1 MGKPTQ
7 KEKARYQ
14 LLRQKLLDTYRGH
27 FDDILSKPPTAA
39 VDQTQHRW
47 ETLYPALLKPTRHA
61 VLLNTFHGEPYF
73 QHPGEA
79 PTNPR
84 LGGSLDE
91 RLRNFDLKSS
101 GEVSPLE
108 LLEDAGRWLPP
119 SCPLQLYHLPQ
130 QQTDSSKEYL
140 LPPPLKNLHGLKNY
154 YCLDFAS
161 VFPVL
166 ALDVHPGHTIL
177 DMTAAPGGKTLS
189 LLNHLRSSLVPTTDT
204 TASASTIK
212 TRLHVNEID
221 FQRRKRLRVVLDEYV
236 PANLL
241 PSTSSTNSIVQ
252 ITGKDATEASSFR
265 AETYDRILLDAPCS
279 SERHV
284 LHQLHKQE
292 SASNLHKDLL
302 NWSPSSS
309 EKIAKS
315 LQLKMLTN
323 AVQALKFG
331 GTVVYSTC
339 SLSPHENDDVIE
351 NVVRLVDKQNRKRT
365 KDALRRREADR
376 ESGDDSNIEK
386 DGAEDVPHP
395 PTKPAQTPLP
405 ELWTLEIDH
414 ASWSIGEPTKHGWM
428 ILPDQQD
435 NAGWGPIY
443 FCKITK
449 KRKKG
454 SR

>member
-14 LLRQKLLDTYRGH
+14 LLRQKLLDTYKGY
-27 FDDILSKPPTAA
+27 FDGLLSQSQITE
-39 VDQTQHRW
+39 VDQIQHRW
-47 ETLYPALLKPTRHA
+47 EILYPALLKPTRHA

-73 QHPGEA
+73 RLQSPASTNEA
-79 PTNPR
+79 
-84 LGGSLDE
+84 
-91 RLRNFDLKSS
+91 
-101 GEVSPLE
+101 SPLG
-108 LLEDAGRWLPP
+108 LLEDAGQWLPP

-130 QQTDSSKEYL
+130 QQSNSSKDYL
-140 LPPPLKNLHGLKNY
+140 LPPPSKNSHDLKNY

-177 DMTAAPGGKTLS
+177 DMTAAPGGKTLT
-189 LLNHLRSSLVPTTDT
+189 LLNYLRSSLVPATDINTSVSTT
-204 TASASTIK
+204 K

-241 PSTSSTNSIVQ
+241 PSASSANSVVQ

-265 AETYDRILLDAPCS
+265 PETYDRILLDAPCS

-315 LQLKMLTN
+315 LQLKMLAN

-331 GTVVYSTC
+331 GSVVYSTC

-351 NVVRLVDKQNRKRT
+351 NMVKLVDKQNRKRT
-365 KDALRRREADR
+365 KEALRRRDAEKDA
-376 ESGDDSNIEK
+376 EDDSGTES
-386 DGAEDVPHP
+386 DGEEDVRRPS
-395 PTKPAQTPLP
+395 KPAQTALP
-405 ELWTLEIDH
+405 DLWTLEIDH
-414 ASWSIGEPTKHGWM
+414 TSWSIGEPTRHGWM
-428 ILPDQQD
+428 MLPDQQS

-449 KRKKG
+449 QRKKG
-454 SR
+454 SRS

>member
-14 LLRQKLLDTYRGH
+14 LLRQKLLDTYKGY
-27 FDDILSKPPTAA
+27 FDGPLSQPTATE
-39 VDQTQHRW
+39 VDHTLHRW

-61 VLLNTFHGEPYF
+61 VLLNTFHGAPYF
-73 QHPGEA
+73 QAQSSES
-79 PTNPR
+79 TNPK

-91 RLRNFDLKSS
+91 NLRDVNLEDS
-101 GEVSPLE
+101 GEVSPPE
-108 LLEDAGRWLPP
+108 PLEDAGRWLPP
-119 SCPLQLYHLPQ
+119 SCPLKLYHLPQ
-130 QQTDSSKEYL
+130 QETHSSKDYL
-140 LPPPLKNLHGLKNY
+140 LPPPSKNSHDLKNY

-177 DMTAAPGGKTLS
+177 DMTAAPGGKTLT
-189 LLNHLRSSLVPTTDT
+189 LLNHLGNSLVPAAGIN
-204 TASASTIK
+204 ASSSCPPSTIQTK
-212 TRLHVNEID
+212 LHVNEID

-241 PSTSSTNSIVQ
+241 PSTSSPNSVIQ

-265 AETYDRILLDAPCS
+265 PETYDRILLDAPCS

-309 EKIAKS
+309 EKIAKG
-315 LQLKMLTN
+315 LQLKMLTT
-323 AVQALKFG
+323 AVRALKFG
-331 GTVVYSTC
+331 GTLVYSTC
-339 SLSPHENDDVIE
+339 SLSPHENDNVIE
-351 NVVRLVDKQNRKRT
+351 NVVNLIDKQNRRRIKEVS
-365 KDALRRREADR
+365 RRRDADPGS
-376 ESGDDSNIEK
+376 EN
-386 DGAEDVPHP
+386 DGEEDARQPRKP
-395 PTKPAQTPLP
+395 PQTAFP

-414 ASWSIGEPTKHGWM
+414 TSWSIGEPTKHGWM

-443 FCKITK
+443 FCKLTK
-449 KRKKG
+449 QRKKG
-454 SR
+454 SRS